1 MGGVK
6 VGRRE
11 GSVVDGEPTTTPLDK
26 LAEEERRT
34 KECGREGGGSLQ
46 ANYYLPELDQLLH
59 KILPLSPHISEAFS
73 LFLPID

>member
-6 VGRRE
+6 VGRE

-34 KECGREGGGSLQ
+34 KECGREGVRRLQ
-46 ANYYLPELDQLLH
+46 APELYQLLH
-59 KILPLSPHISEAFS
+59 KILPLWPHISEAFS

>member
-1 MGGVK
+1 MRATFSLWDLFLFIMGVGGVK

-34 KECGREGGGSLQ
+34 
-46 ANYYLPELDQLLH
+46 
-59 KILPLSPHISEAFS
+59 
-73 LFLPID
+73 

>member
-1 MGGVK
+1 MAAMRATFSLWDLFLFIMGVGGVK

-34 KECGREGGGSLQ
+34 KECGREGGGRLQ
-46 ANYYLPELDQLLH
+46 ANYVP
-59 KILPLSPHISEAFS
+59 S
-73 LFLPID
+73 